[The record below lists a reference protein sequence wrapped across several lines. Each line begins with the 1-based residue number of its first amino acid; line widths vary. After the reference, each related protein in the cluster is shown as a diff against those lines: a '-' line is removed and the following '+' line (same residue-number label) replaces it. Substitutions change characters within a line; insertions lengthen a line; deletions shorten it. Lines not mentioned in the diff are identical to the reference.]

1 MVAFYFHNKCITTKR
16 KSPFMLLNTFNDI
29 SFQKGSFGTVLRV
42 ARSSSSKQRADGK
55 RRLFTLHLIEGHLKI
70 GSASTTF
77 ISDSLLC
84 LSLTQPLSL
93 SLCSF
98 CRSICFTHF
107 SSMPSSLYQFISL
120 SVLFVATFMLLY
132 LLSFFHHK
140 GPSRISQLHTSY
152 FELYSHMT
160 ATGPRHGLSDLPK

>member
-93 SLCSF
+93 SL
-98 CRSICFTHF
+98 F
-107 SSMPSSLYQFISL
+107 SVFFLSVHLFYSLLFHALLSL
-120 SVLFVATFMLLY
+120 SIYLSLCSLCRHIYATLSSFF
-132 LLSFFHHK
+132 LSFTMRAPEESVSF
-140 GPSRISQLHTSY
+140 I
-152 FELYSHMT
+152 
-160 ATGPRHGLSDLPK
+160 LPNLNYIVI

>member
-1 MVAFYFHNKCITTKR
+1 
-16 KSPFMLLNTFNDI
+16 MLLNTFNDI

-93 SLCSF
+93 SH
-98 CRSICFTHF
+98 TT
-107 SSMPSSLYQFISL
+107 SLSLSLSL
-120 SVLFVATFMLLY
+120 SVLSVGPFVLLTSLPCPPLSINLSLSLFSLSPHLCY
-132 LLSFFHHK
+132 SIFFLSFTIRAPVESVSF
-140 GPSRISQLHTSY
+140 I
-152 FELYSHMT
+152 
-160 ATGPRHGLSDLPK
+160 LPTLNYIVT

>member
-93 SLCSF
+93 SL
-98 CRSICFTHF
+98 F
-107 SSMPSSLYQFISL
+107 SVFFLSVHLFYSLLFHALLSL
-120 SVLFVATFMLLY
+120 SIYLSLCSLCRHIYATLS
-132 LLSFFHHK
+132 SFF
-140 GPSRISQLHTSY
+140 
-152 FELYSHMT
+152 
-160 ATGPRHGLSDLPK
+160 LSP